1 MPDDLE
7 DQSRR
12 GLLGRS
18 LAGSRAPEFHARIDA
33 APYDLL
39 EAADDVEARRL
50 LLAPNHAALNVSPV
64 YRGLAR
70 ELCAHLSPRARAIG
84 AVDTVLRESDGTL
97 CGEHA
102 SSAALEFVLRRAG
115 IRTAGR
121 RVLIVTDPAC
131 ASDESAP
138 LLVPDLVALL
148 KLFGADTI
156 ALRNWPRGTT
166 FQPDAAALSCE
177 ILFSLVDPEAEF
189 DAPLPWDEFPKLEA
203 LVDLCGAPIRP
214 PFVLDAKRR
223 GWKTASGFE
232 LRAAA
237 AAASAEIFQGRSFLP
252 AVTSSLIADL
262 RRDWSNIVLIGMPGS
277 GKTTIGKVLAHR
289 LKRRFIDIDAWVED
303 EVGKP
308 THRIY
313 REDGEAFFRGVE
325 SEMIRRASTLRG
337 VVVATGGGSCIRADN
352 RLRLAANG
360 TLWWVQRPLEKLA
373 TADRPI
379 LQSQGA
385 TKLWAER
392 EAFYRSAADRI
403 VTAASID
410 AAVNQILGAD

>member
-18 LAGSRAPEFHARIDA
+18 LAGSRAPEFHAHIDA

-138 LLVPDLVALL
+138 LLVPDLVAP
-148 KLFGADTI
+148 T
-156 ALRNWPRGTT
+156 
-166 FQPDAAALSCE
+166 PDAFRDAAGVFSSLVELRDRWEAAL
-177 ILFSLVDPEAEF
+177 AGT
-189 DAPLPWDEFPKLEA
+189 PLPGD
-203 LVDLCGAPIRP
+203 
-214 PFVLDAKRR
+214 
-223 GWKTASGFE
+223 
-232 LRAAA
+232 
-237 AAASAEIFQGRSFLP
+237 SA
-252 AVTSSLIADL
+252 
-262 RRDWSNIVLIGMPGS
+262 
-277 GKTTIGKVLAHR
+277 
-289 LKRRFIDIDAWVED
+289 
-303 EVGKP
+303 
-308 THRIY
+308 
-313 REDGEAFFRGVE
+313 
-325 SEMIRRASTLRG
+325 
-337 VVVATGGGSCIRADN
+337 
-352 RLRLAANG
+352 
-360 TLWWVQRPLEKLA
+360 
-373 TADRPI
+373 
-379 LQSQGA
+379 
-385 TKLWAER
+385 
-392 EAFYRSAADRI
+392 
-403 VTAASID
+403 
-410 AAVNQILGAD
+410 